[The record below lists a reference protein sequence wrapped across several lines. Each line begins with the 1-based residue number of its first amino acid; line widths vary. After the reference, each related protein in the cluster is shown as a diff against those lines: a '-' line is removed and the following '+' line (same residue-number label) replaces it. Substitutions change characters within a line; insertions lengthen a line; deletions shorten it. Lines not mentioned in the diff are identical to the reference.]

1 MKKIYETYKNKKVLF
16 YIVVLLYTEIVTE
29 FCLSYFLYLFDKTM
43 PSFGDPGRFAELT
56 PVCVAFCV
64 MLFIVCACL
73 IFIPLIWLNV
83 KSKHDSIGKKQ
94 VLLLWGSVVFAGII
108 GALIAISGFNMPCKA
123 AETLADFLND
133 KFDFFKII

>member
-16 YIVVLLYTEIVTE
+16 YIAVLLYTEIVTE
-29 FCLSYFLYLFDKTM
+29 FCLSYFLYLFDKTL
-43 PSFGDPGRFAELT
+43 PSFGDPGKFAVLT

-64 MLFIVCACL
+64 MFFIVCACL
-73 IFIPLIWLNV
+73 IFIPLIWLTV
-83 KSKHDSIGKKQ
+83 KSKHDNIGKKQ
-94 VLLLWGSVVFAGII
+94 VLLLWGSVVFAGVI

-123 AETLADFLND
+123 AEILADFLND